1 MALLG
6 GLKNVRYEADSGEYH
21 NAKVGQTTLQLNIG
35 GTAQLQPTSA
45 ATTEEWVRAQ
55 KNQNEWG
62 LEMREI
68 GYCYTE
74 ATVPAG
80 KKAGRTYK
88 ANILTQAA
96 FNGLTIG
103 ATVSVDGGDA
113 EVVSKKRE
121 TRTPES

>member
-6 GLKNVRYEADSGEYH
+6 GLATVRYEADSGDLH
-21 NAKVGQTTLQLNIG
+21 NARVGQTTLQLNVG
-35 GTAQLQPTSA
+35 GTQQPQITGP
-45 ATTEEWVRAQ
+45 ATNEEWVRAN

-88 ANILTQAA
+88 SNILTAA
-96 FNGLTIG
+96 LFNTITIG
-103 ATVSVDGGDA
+103 STVTLDGGDA
-113 EVVSKKRE
+113 QVVSKSRE